1 MSSSPEAAN
10 ENEFY
15 KVLNDTVTNQLRLQV
30 IVAKLVEDDSSDF
43 PNDATS
49 CHRRARDARRNTD
62 AHDNAFR
69 KVATPKALSSP
80 AHQQAGFH
88 QGNLAG

>member
-49 CHRRARDARRNTD
+49 CHCRASDARRNAG
-62 AHDNAFR
+62 AHDYAFR
-69 KVATPKALSSP
+69 KVATPKAPSSP
-80 AHQQAGFH
+80 RPTIGRVFTQRET
-88 QGNLAG
+88 